1 MSILIFIFLF
11 PVSFSG
17 SHSTSTLETVS
28 SPRTTDPEIEELATF
43 LRDDLVVTYSNVTSK
58 ARECNKTPSTK
69 SGSVPK
75 QTCGIVLTTGS
86 MSDANHNVEQ
96 THQSRGDGSQ
106 FAIPLRVECRR
117 GKKFKKKKC
126 KQISQRGEMPNAK
139 VEATDFETVDGNT
152 SVKSGGDLTPKKLK
166 NHD

>member
-96 THQSRGDGSQ
+96 TYQSR
-106 FAIPLRVECRR
+106 
-117 GKKFKKKKC
+117 
-126 KQISQRGEMPNAK
+126 EMAASLLSP
-139 VEATDFETVDGNT
+139 
-152 SVKSGGDLTPKKLK
+152 
-166 NHD
+166 